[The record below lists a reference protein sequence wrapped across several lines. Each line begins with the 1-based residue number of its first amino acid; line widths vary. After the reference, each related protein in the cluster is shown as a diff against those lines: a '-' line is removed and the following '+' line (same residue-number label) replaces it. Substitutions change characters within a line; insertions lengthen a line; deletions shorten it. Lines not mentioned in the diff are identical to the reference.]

1 MRKLVLI
8 ALIAVASVLV
18 LPTGAAVAGGPTSVL
33 VVNHDGSRA
42 AAALTGSTAY
52 DELASS
58 LDVWNQPSGESR
70 GPGDFMNASIRLTWL
85 IHDVNPWRIDGVV
98 VDGETFWV
106 STVVNHD
113 GSLFDQPAVWHR
125 PKDPALLRATL
136 TEMGILGSAPTSTP
150 DASTATTPSHAAA
163 AAPTRPGTAATTTAP
178 NSSGVPFPLAATIG
192 LLGLA
197 LGALLPRPR
206 RLHHRRSG
214 GADPLPPGPPEPS
227 PEVHL
232 PPKLPVVDFTDDPG
246 PARAQAG

>member
-18 LPTGAAVAGGPTSVL
+18 LPTGPAVAGGPTSVL

-58 LDVWNQPSGESR
+58 LDVWNPPSGETR
-70 GPGDFMNASIRLTWL
+70 EPGDFMNTSIRLTWM
-85 IHDVNPWRIDGVV
+85 IHDVNPWRTDGIV

-113 GSLFDQPAVWHR
+113 GSHFDQPAVWHR

-150 DASTATTPSHAAA
+150 DTSTATTPSQAAA
-163 AAPTRPGTAATTTAP
+163 ATRPGAATTTAP
-178 NSSGVPFPLAATIG
+178 GSSGVPFPLAATIG
-192 LLGLA
+192 LLGVA
-197 LGALLPRPR
+197 LGALVAGPRP
-206 RLHHRRSG
+206 LHRRSG
-214 GADPLPPGPPEPS
+214 RADPRPPEAS

-246 PARAQAG
+246 GARAQAR